1 MQHMMAG
8 ILNRIPEITLFL
20 NPTEQ
25 SYRRLGSH
33 KAPKYISW
41 SSENRSQ
48 LIRIPAA
55 QGEYRRAELRSPD
68 PLCNPYLAF
77 VLLIR
82 AGLDGIRKNM
92 TLPEAA
98 DINFFSAPDEV
109 KARFKTLPESLTE
122 ARAKA
127 AASAF
132 IAETLPQVIIDHY
145 TR

>member
-1 MQHMMAG
+1 
-8 ILNRIPEITLFL
+8 
-20 NPTEQ
+20 
-25 SYRRLGSH
+25 
-33 KAPKYISW
+33 
-41 SSENRSQ
+41 
-48 LIRIPAA
+48 
-55 QGEYRRAELRSPD
+55 
-68 PLCNPYLAF
+68 
-77 VLLIR
+77 
-82 AGLDGIRKNM
+82 M

-122 ARAKA
+122 AKAKA